1 MQNRYFI
8 RIFIAA
14 ISVALIVGAV
24 ISFRTDT
31 HNQTIETLP
40 TPTDTDEITI
50 VAFGDSL
57 TAGYGLPVFETYPAQ
72 LENALRADGFS
83 VRVINAGVS
92 GETTRGNLERATFVH
107 SQSPNIVLLGIGG
120 NDALRQLPIDDIRTN
135 ITKTIDILTQGE
147 NPPVVLLLR
156 MQAPLN
162 AGSAYKQSFDAV
174 YPAIAKEYGL
184 SLIPF
189 ITPEVFLQRENLLPD
204 GIHLNAM
211 GNKVIVET
219 YLVPALKPLLAELR
233 RD

>member
-1 MQNRYFI
+1 M
-8 RIFIAA
+8 
-14 ISVALIVGAV
+14 
-24 ISFRTDT
+24 
-31 HNQTIETLP
+31 
-40 TPTDTDEITI
+40 
-50 VAFGDSL
+50 
-57 TAGYGLPVFETYPAQ
+57 
-72 LENALRADGFS
+72 
-83 VRVINAGVS
+83 
-92 GETTRGNLERATFVH
+92 H